1 MFTKTQLLKTAKA
14 NGFKGTDEQAA
25 DWIKKNLDIRD
36 ADGNAVDV
44 DSVFARKTVTVT
56 ADAGEDVQVVGST
69 PAEGEMETESAAKS
83 ISDDEA
89 IAEHRRVLSIV
100 RATVGPSSGMAAM
113 TLANLAELDALQG
126 RHELA
131 LSGYEQALA
140 ITRARSTSRFS
151 AGAPAGV

>member
-44 DSVFARKTVTVT
+44 DAVFARKTVTVT
-56 ADAGEDVQVVGST
+56 ADAGEVVKVNDGSN

-83 ISDDEA
+83 ITDDDAADYKRLKDLITLTSDGE
-89 IAEHRRVLSIV
+89 
-100 RATVGPSSGMAAM
+100 
-113 TLANLAELDALQG
+113 
-126 RHELA
+126 
-131 LSGYEQALA
+131 
-140 ITRARSTSRFS
+140 F
-151 AGAPAGV
+151 